1 VIEIMITELNI
12 WAIVVCMLVAFL
24 TGSLWFNPK
33 TFFMIWWKA
42 IGKTDKDIPGQGSVS
57 MGTVWSMTALSSFV
71 QPLFLAIVIG
81 LLFQDG
87 ATAWL
92 GMQVGILMWLG
103 FIAPTYLVNRM
114 FAGHG
119 WVVWSIETSNHLVNM
134 ILFGLI
140 LGAWH

>member
-1 VIEIMITELNI
+1 MQIMFSELNM
-12 WAIVVCMLVAFL
+12 WAIVVCMFVAFL

-33 TFFMIWWKA
+33 TFFLIWWKA
-42 IGKTDKDIPGQGSVS
+42 MGKSEKDMNVGSGN
-57 MGTVWSMTALSSFV
+57 MGMVWSMTVLSALV

-81 LLFQDG
+81 LIFPDG

-103 FIAPTYLVNRM
+103 FIAPTYLVNKM

-140 LGAWH
+140 IGAWH